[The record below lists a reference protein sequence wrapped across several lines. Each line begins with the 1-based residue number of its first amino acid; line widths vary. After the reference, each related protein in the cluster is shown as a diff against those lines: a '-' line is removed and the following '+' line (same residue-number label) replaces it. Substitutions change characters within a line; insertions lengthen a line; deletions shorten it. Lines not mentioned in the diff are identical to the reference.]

1 MAGKKYFLEVAAGP
15 DKGRRFPLP
24 EGETVLGRSSA
35 CGIALA
41 DPVLSR
47 RHCAITLAGGSLEIT
62 DLDSANGTVVND
74 AEVKRARL
82 SPGDLVKIGETALN
96 VAEDAPASSAPVPA
110 QAQEG
115 KAAAEPAPAADAQS
129 GPIVDLG
136 FEGDSSAAA
145 APKKAHLRPLLWA
158 VGAVAVLAA
167 ASSFILGEG
176 DGDGDSAAAIAPPP
190 QPSPLPLVID
200 YEKVEAGTANI
211 FRYRMTLSPDGE
223 LAISIDDL
231 AENRHVRKSAP
242 TGEEVRARLA
252 RQLEGAGLFALKPM
266 EPGVSPDGSLT
277 RRAFTISSGKRLA
290 GVVAENRAAPQAF
303 DGICEML
310 ETFGRNE
317 LGIWAIQYPAEK
329 LVELARES
337 LTHAQNLFEQRAIA
351 HGNVFNSILAF
362 REAAF
367 YLETVE
373 PKPAF
378 FGEIT
383 AGLAEAETLLGQ
395 RYEEQRFKADRAI
408 NLKDWRTAAEELR
421 VIREQIP
428 DEADSRNADA
438 TRKLLDVENRIK
450 KGMK

>member
-1 MAGKKYFLEVAAGP
+1 MAEKKYFLEVAAGP

-35 CGIALA
+35 CGIVLA

-47 RHCAITLAGGSLEIT
+47 RHCSITLAGGSLEIA
-62 DLDSANGTVVND
+62 DLDSANGTVVNE

-82 SPGDLVKIGETALN
+82 SPGDLIKIGETALN
-96 VAEDAPASSAPVPA
+96 VAEESAA
-110 QAQEG
+110 QAQARDD

-136 FEGDSSAAA
+136 FEGDSAAA
-145 APKKAHLRPLLWA
+145 APRKAHFRPLLWA

-167 ASSFILGEG
+167 AASFILGGGEG
-176 DGDGDSAAAIAPPP
+176 GGEQPAVIAAPP

-200 YEKVEAGTANI
+200 YEKVEADSANI

-231 AENRHVRKSAP
+231 AENRHVRKSAA
-242 TGEEVRARLA
+242 TGEEVRTRLA

-266 EPGVSPDGSLT
+266 EPGVSPDGSLV
-277 RRAFTISSGKRLA
+277 RRALTISSGKRLA
-290 GVVAENRAAPQAF
+290 GIVAENRAAPHAF

-378 FGEIT
+378 FSEIT
-383 AGLAEAETLLGQ
+383 AGQAEAEELLGQ
-395 RYEEQRFKADRAI
+395 RYSEQRFKADRAI

-421 VIREQIP
+421 IIREQIP
-428 DEADSRNADA
+428 DEADPRNADA